1 MIIPIYSN
9 NNINSNNSNENNNK
23 NGNYIIVS
31 FTTQNNSAKNQKPM
45 VSKGKKLSKKCVK
58 LAPDLV
64 FQAVF
69 INCSSITQ
77 CYPCNSFISHKSIT
91 QFIIPLSSLRSLEIK
106 ATSSWTSRQG
116 CLAMSSLMCP
126 SPVKLKEHKRTHT
139 RLIWDGVWTVLIMK
153 VIWF

>member
-1 MIIPIYSN
+1 MIIPIYSNN

-31 FTTQNNSAKNQKPM
+31 FTTQNNSEKIKSL

-106 ATSSWTSRQG
+106 ATSS
-116 CLAMSSLMCP
+116 
-126 SPVKLKEHKRTHT
+126 
-139 RLIWDGVWTVLIMK
+139 
-153 VIWF
+153 